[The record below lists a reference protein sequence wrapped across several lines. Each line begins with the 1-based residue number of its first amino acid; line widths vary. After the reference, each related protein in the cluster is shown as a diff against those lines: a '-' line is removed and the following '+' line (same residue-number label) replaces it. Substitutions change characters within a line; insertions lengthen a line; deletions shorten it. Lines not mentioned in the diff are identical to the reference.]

1 MNIAV
6 LIKMVPDTESKLE
19 VNDGT
24 LIDQNFKYM
33 VNPYDEFA
41 VEQAVQFKEAEGGK
55 VTLLSLFS
63 EDNSID
69 TDLRKMLAIGADEI
83 VVLRQNGYRGDKP
96 LANAKVLSDAIKE
109 LDVDLVLCGIQGID
123 YYQAAT
129 GTMVAQML
137 GMPNISGVT
146 SLEYNSGTLKAKR
159 QIEGGLQTV
168 ETPTPAVITCQKDMN
183 KVRFPA
189 LKDIMM
195 SKRKPFENKNVD
207 SNFHLYTLQLADN
220 PRFDRYDLF
229 TYLQSKNYQPMV
241 HYIPVH
247 LLGYYKKMFGYK
259 RGDFPVSEQYYDR
272 SVSLPL
278 YPSLTDDEVEKVGRE
293 IRETVLKWTGIPT
306 SIGIAKTKTLS
317 KVANHIA
324 KKKKSG
330 VTSLIGIENID
341 PILEKVEIN
350 S

>member
-24 LIDQNFKYM
+24 LSDQNFKYM

-41 VEQAVQFKEAEGGK
+41 VEQAVQFKESEGGK

-96 LANAKVLSDAIKE
+96 LANAKILSDAIKE
-109 LDVDLVLCGIQGID
+109 LEIDLVLCGIQGID

-137 GMPNISGVT
+137 DIPNISGVT

-159 QIEGGLQTV
+159 QIEGGLQTI
-168 ETPTPAVITCQKDMN
+168 ETSTPALVTCQKDMT

-207 SNFHLYTLQLADN
+207 SIDSNDVIT
-220 PRFDRYDLF
+220 
-229 TYLQSKNYQPMV
+229 
-241 HYIPVH
+241 
-247 LLGYYKKMFGYK
+247 
-259 RGDFPVSEQYYDR
+259 SE
-272 SVSLPL
+272 SSLP
-278 YPSLTDDEVEKVGRE
+278 PARDGGEIIEGETAEEKVDKLIE
-293 IRETVLKWTGIPT
+293 KLKME
-306 SIGIAKTKTLS
+306 AK
-317 KVANHIA
+317 VI
-324 KKKKSG
+324 
-330 VTSLIGIENID
+330 
-341 PILEKVEIN
+341 
-350 S
+350 

>member
-24 LIDQNFKYM
+24 LSDQNFKYM

-83 VVLRQNGYRGDKP
+83 LVLRQKGYRGDKP

-146 SLEYNSGTLKAKR
+146 NLEYDSGTLKAKR

-168 ETPTPAVITCQKDMN
+168 ETPTPAVVTCQKDMN

-207 SNFHLYTLQLADN
+207 SIDSNDVVT
-220 PRFDRYDLF
+220 
-229 TYLQSKNYQPMV
+229 
-241 HYIPVH
+241 
-247 LLGYYKKMFGYK
+247 
-259 RGDFPVSEQYYDR
+259 SE
-272 SVSLPL
+272 SSLP
-278 YPSLTDDEVEKVGRE
+278 PARDGGEIIDGEDVEDKVNKLIE
-293 IRETVLKWTGIPT
+293 KLKME
-306 SIGIAKTKTLS
+306 AK
-317 KVANHIA
+317 VI
-324 KKKKSG
+324 
-330 VTSLIGIENID
+330 
-341 PILEKVEIN
+341 
-350 S
+350 

>member
-63 EDNSID
+63 EDSSID

-137 GMPNISGVT
+137 GIPNISGVT

-207 SNFHLYTLQLADN
+207 SIDSNDAIT
-220 PRFDRYDLF
+220 
-229 TYLQSKNYQPMV
+229 
-241 HYIPVH
+241 
-247 LLGYYKKMFGYK
+247 
-259 RGDFPVSEQYYDR
+259 SE
-272 SVSLPL
+272 SSLP
-278 YPSLTDDEVEKVGRE
+278 PARDGGEIIDGENDEDKVNKLIEK
-293 IRETVLKWTGIPT
+293 LKME
-306 SIGIAKTKTLS
+306 AK
-317 KVANHIA
+317 VI
-324 KKKKSG
+324 
-330 VTSLIGIENID
+330 
-341 PILEKVEIN
+341 
-350 S
+350 

>member
-1 MNIAV
+1 
-6 LIKMVPDTESKLE
+6 
-19 VNDGT
+19 
-24 LIDQNFKYM
+24 M

-83 VVLRQNGYRGDKP
+83 VVLRQQGYRGDKP
-96 LANAKVLSDAIKE
+96 LANAKALSDAIKE
-109 LDVDLVLCGIQGID
+109 LNVDLVLCGIQGID

-168 ETPTPAVITCQKDMN
+168 ETSTPAVITCQKDMT

-207 SNFHLYTLQLADN
+207 SIDSNDALT
-220 PRFDRYDLF
+220 
-229 TYLQSKNYQPMV
+229 
-241 HYIPVH
+241 
-247 LLGYYKKMFGYK
+247 
-259 RGDFPVSEQYYDR
+259 SE
-272 SVSLPL
+272 SSLP
-278 YPSLTDDEVEKVGRE
+278 PARDGGEMIEGEDAEEKINKLIE
-293 IRETVLKWTGIPT
+293 KLKME
-306 SIGIAKTKTLS
+306 AK
-317 KVANHIA
+317 VI
-324 KKKKSG
+324 
-330 VTSLIGIENID
+330 
-341 PILEKVEIN
+341 
-350 S
+350 

>member
-24 LIDQNFKYM
+24 LSDQNFKYM

-41 VEQAVQFKEAEGGK
+41 VEQAVQFKESEGGK

-96 LANAKVLSDAIKE
+96 LANAKILSDAIKE
-109 LDVDLVLCGIQGID
+109 LEIDLVLCGIQGID

-137 GMPNISGVT
+137 DMPNISGVT
-146 SLEYNSGTLKAKR
+146 SLEYSSGTLKAKR
-159 QIEGGLQTV
+159 QIEGGLQTI
-168 ETPTPAVITCQKDMN
+168 ETSTPALVTCQKDMT

-207 SNFHLYTLQLADN
+207 SIDSNDVIT
-220 PRFDRYDLF
+220 
-229 TYLQSKNYQPMV
+229 
-241 HYIPVH
+241 
-247 LLGYYKKMFGYK
+247 
-259 RGDFPVSEQYYDR
+259 SE
-272 SVSLPL
+272 SSLP
-278 YPSLTDDEVEKVGRE
+278 PARDGGEIIEGETAEEKVDKLIE
-293 IRETVLKWTGIPT
+293 KLKME
-306 SIGIAKTKTLS
+306 AK
-317 KVANHIA
+317 VI
-324 KKKKSG
+324 
-330 VTSLIGIENID
+330 
-341 PILEKVEIN
+341 
-350 S
+350 

>member
-19 VNDGT
+19 VNDGA
-24 LIDQNFKYM
+24 LNDLNFKYM

-63 EDNSID
+63 EDKSID

-83 VVLRQNGYRGDKP
+83 VVLRQQGYRGDKP
-96 LANAKVLSDAIKE
+96 LANAKALSDAIKE
-109 LDVDLVLCGIQGID
+109 LNVDLVLCGIQGID

-168 ETPTPAVITCQKDMN
+168 ETSTPAVITCQKDMT

-207 SNFHLYTLQLADN
+207 SIDSNDALT
-220 PRFDRYDLF
+220 
-229 TYLQSKNYQPMV
+229 
-241 HYIPVH
+241 
-247 LLGYYKKMFGYK
+247 
-259 RGDFPVSEQYYDR
+259 SE
-272 SVSLPL
+272 SSLP
-278 YPSLTDDEVEKVGRE
+278 PARDGGEMIEGEDAEEKVNKLIE
-293 IRETVLKWTGIPT
+293 KLKME
-306 SIGIAKTKTLS
+306 AK
-317 KVANHIA
+317 VI
-324 KKKKSG
+324 
-330 VTSLIGIENID
+330 
-341 PILEKVEIN
+341 
-350 S
+350 

>member
-19 VNDGT
+19 VSAGELN
-24 LIDQNFKYM
+24 DQNFKYM

-63 EDNSID
+63 ENNSID

-83 VVLRQNGYRGDKP
+83 IVLRQNDYRGDRP
-96 LANAKVLSDAIKE
+96 LANAKILSEAIKE
-109 LDVDLVLCGIQGID
+109 LDVDLILCGIQGID

-137 GMPNISGVT
+137 NMPNISGVT
-146 SLEYNSGTLKAKR
+146 SLEFNSGTLKAKR
-159 QIEGGLQTV
+159 QIEGGLQV
-168 ETPTPAVITCQKDMN
+168 IETSTPAVITCQKDMN

-207 SNFHLYTLQLADN
+207 SVDSNDVAT
-220 PRFDRYDLF
+220 
-229 TYLQSKNYQPMV
+229 TES
-241 HYIPVH
+241 
-247 LLGYYKKMFGYK
+247 
-259 RGDFPVSEQYYDR
+259 
-272 SVSLPL
+272 SLP
-278 YPSLTDDEVEKVGRE
+278 PARDSGEIIEGETAEEKVDKLIE
-293 IRETVLKWTGIPT
+293 KLKME
-306 SIGIAKTKTLS
+306 AK
-317 KVANHIA
+317 VI
-324 KKKKSG
+324 
-330 VTSLIGIENID
+330 
-341 PILEKVEIN
+341 
-350 S
+350 

>member
-19 VNDGT
+19 VNDGA

-63 EDNSID
+63 EDSSID

-109 LDVDLVLCGIQGID
+109 LNIDLVLCGVQGID

-137 GMPNISGVT
+137 GIPNISGVT

-159 QIEGGLQTV
+159 QVEGGLQTV

-207 SNFHLYTLQLADN
+207 SIDSNDALT
-220 PRFDRYDLF
+220 
-229 TYLQSKNYQPMV
+229 
-241 HYIPVH
+241 
-247 LLGYYKKMFGYK
+247 
-259 RGDFPVSEQYYDR
+259 SE
-272 SVSLPL
+272 SSLPPARDGGEMIDGENAEDKVNKL
-278 YPSLTDDEVEKVGRE
+278 IEK
-293 IRETVLKWTGIPT
+293 LKME
-306 SIGIAKTKTLS
+306 AK
-317 KVANHIA
+317 VI
-324 KKKKSG
+324 
-330 VTSLIGIENID
+330 
-341 PILEKVEIN
+341 
-350 S
+350 

>member
-19 VNDGT
+19 VNDGK

-55 VTLLSLFS
+55 VTLLTLFS

-83 VVLRQNGYRGDKP
+83 IALRQNEYKGDKP
-96 LANAKVLSDAIKE
+96 LANAKILSDSIKE
-109 LDVDLVLCGIQGID
+109 LDVDLILCGIQGID

-137 GMPNISGVT
+137 DIPNISGVT
-146 SLEYNSGTLKAKR
+146 KLEYNNGTLKAKR
-159 QIEGGLQTV
+159 QIEGGLQTI
-168 ETPTPAVITCQKDMN
+168 ETSTPALITCQKDMN

-195 SKRKPFENKNVD
+195 SKRKPFTNKTVESVE
-207 SNFHLYTLQLADN
+207 SNDIKT
-220 PRFDRYDLF
+220 
-229 TYLQSKNYQPMV
+229 
-241 HYIPVH
+241 
-247 LLGYYKKMFGYK
+247 
-259 RGDFPVSEQYYDR
+259 SE
-272 SVSLPL
+272 SSLP
-278 YPSLTDDEVEKVGRE
+278 PARDGGEIIEGETAEEKVNKLIE
-293 IRETVLKWTGIPT
+293 KLKME
-306 SIGIAKTKTLS
+306 AK
-317 KVANHIA
+317 VI
-324 KKKKSG
+324 
-330 VTSLIGIENID
+330 
-341 PILEKVEIN
+341 
-350 S
+350 

>member
-24 LIDQNFKYM
+24 LSDQNFKYM

-41 VEQAVQFKEAEGGK
+41 VEQAVQFKESEGGK

-96 LANAKVLSDAIKE
+96 LANAKILSDAIKE
-109 LDVDLVLCGIQGID
+109 LEIDLVLCGIQGID

-137 GMPNISGVT
+137 DMPNISGVT
-146 SLEYNSGTLKAKR
+146 ELEYNSGTLKAKR
-159 QIEGGLQTV
+159 QIEGGLQTI
-168 ETPTPAVITCQKDMN
+168 ETSTPALVTCQKDMT

-207 SNFHLYTLQLADN
+207 SIDSNDVIT
-220 PRFDRYDLF
+220 
-229 TYLQSKNYQPMV
+229 
-241 HYIPVH
+241 
-247 LLGYYKKMFGYK
+247 
-259 RGDFPVSEQYYDR
+259 SE
-272 SVSLPL
+272 SSLP
-278 YPSLTDDEVEKVGRE
+278 PARDGGEIIEGETVEEKVDKLIE
-293 IRETVLKWTGIPT
+293 KLKME
-306 SIGIAKTKTLS
+306 AK
-317 KVANHIA
+317 VI
-324 KKKKSG
+324 
-330 VTSLIGIENID
+330 
-341 PILEKVEIN
+341 
-350 S
+350 

>member
-19 VNDGT
+19 VNDGA
-24 LIDQNFKYM
+24 LSDQNFKYM

-63 EDNSID
+63 EDSSID

-146 SLEYNSGTLKAKR
+146 NLEYDSGTLKAKR

-168 ETPTPAVITCQKDMN
+168 ETPTPAVVTCQKDMN

-195 SKRKPFENKNVD
+195 SKRKPFENKSVDPID
-207 SNFHLYTLQLADN
+207 SNDVVT
-220 PRFDRYDLF
+220 
-229 TYLQSKNYQPMV
+229 
-241 HYIPVH
+241 
-247 LLGYYKKMFGYK
+247 
-259 RGDFPVSEQYYDR
+259 SE
-272 SVSLPL
+272 SSLP
-278 YPSLTDDEVEKVGRE
+278 PARDGGEIIDGEDVEDKVNKLIE
-293 IRETVLKWTGIPT
+293 KLKME
-306 SIGIAKTKTLS
+306 AK
-317 KVANHIA
+317 VI
-324 KKKKSG
+324 
-330 VTSLIGIENID
+330 
-341 PILEKVEIN
+341 
-350 S
+350 

>member
-19 VNDGT
+19 VNDGA

-63 EDNSID
+63 EDSSID

-109 LDVDLVLCGIQGID
+109 LNIDLVLCGVQGID

-137 GMPNISGVT
+137 GIPNISGVT

-168 ETPTPAVITCQKDMN
+168 KTPTPAVITCQKDMN

-207 SNFHLYTLQLADN
+207 SIDSNDALT
-220 PRFDRYDLF
+220 
-229 TYLQSKNYQPMV
+229 
-241 HYIPVH
+241 
-247 LLGYYKKMFGYK
+247 
-259 RGDFPVSEQYYDR
+259 SE
-272 SVSLPL
+272 SSLPPARDGGEMIDGENAEDKVNKL
-278 YPSLTDDEVEKVGRE
+278 IEK
-293 IRETVLKWTGIPT
+293 LKME
-306 SIGIAKTKTLS
+306 AK
-317 KVANHIA
+317 VI
-324 KKKKSG
+324 
-330 VTSLIGIENID
+330 
-341 PILEKVEIN
+341 
-350 S
+350 

>member
-24 LIDQNFKYM
+24 LSDQNFKYM

-41 VEQAVQFKEAEGGK
+41 VEQAVQFKESEGGK

-83 VVLRQNGYRGDKP
+83 IVLRQNGYQGDKP
-96 LANAKVLSDAIKE
+96 LANAKILSDAIKE
-109 LDVDLVLCGIQGID
+109 LEIDLVLCGIQGID

-137 GMPNISGVT
+137 DMPNISGVT
-146 SLEYNSGTLKAKR
+146 ELEYNSGTLKAKR
-159 QIEGGLQTV
+159 QIEGGLQTI
-168 ETPTPAVITCQKDMN
+168 ETSTPALVTCQKDMT

-207 SNFHLYTLQLADN
+207 SIDSNDVIT
-220 PRFDRYDLF
+220 
-229 TYLQSKNYQPMV
+229 
-241 HYIPVH
+241 
-247 LLGYYKKMFGYK
+247 
-259 RGDFPVSEQYYDR
+259 SE
-272 SVSLPL
+272 SSLP
-278 YPSLTDDEVEKVGRE
+278 PARDGGEIIEGETVEEKVDKLIE
-293 IRETVLKWTGIPT
+293 KLKME
-306 SIGIAKTKTLS
+306 AK
-317 KVANHIA
+317 VI
-324 KKKKSG
+324 
-330 VTSLIGIENID
+330 
-341 PILEKVEIN
+341 
-350 S
+350 

>member
-19 VNDGT
+19 VNDGS
-24 LIDQNFKYM
+24 LNDQNFKYM

-41 VEQAVQFKEAEGGK
+41 VEQAVQFKEVEGGK

-63 EDNSID
+63 ENNSID

-83 VVLRQNGYRGDKP
+83 VVLRQEGYRGDKP

-137 GMPNISGVT
+137 GMPNISGVS

-168 ETPTPAVITCQKDMN
+168 ETSTPAVITCQKDMT

-195 SKRKPFENKNVD
+195 SKRKPFENKSVD
-207 SNFHLYTLQLADN
+207 SIDSNDALT
-220 PRFDRYDLF
+220 
-229 TYLQSKNYQPMV
+229 
-241 HYIPVH
+241 
-247 LLGYYKKMFGYK
+247 
-259 RGDFPVSEQYYDR
+259 SE
-272 SVSLPL
+272 SSLP
-278 YPSLTDDEVEKVGRE
+278 PARDGGEMIEGEDAEEKINKLIE
-293 IRETVLKWTGIPT
+293 KLKME
-306 SIGIAKTKTLS
+306 AK
-317 KVANHIA
+317 VI
-324 KKKKSG
+324 
-330 VTSLIGIENID
+330 
-341 PILEKVEIN
+341 
-350 S
+350 

>member
-19 VNDGT
+19 VNDGS
-24 LIDQNFKYM
+24 LNDQNFKYM
-33 VNPYDEFA
+33 VKPYDEFA

-63 EDNSID
+63 ENNSID

-83 VVLRQNGYRGDKP
+83 VVLRQEGYRGDKP

-168 ETPTPAVITCQKDMN
+168 ETSTPAVITCQKDMT

-195 SKRKPFENKNVD
+195 SKRKPFENKSVD
-207 SNFHLYTLQLADN
+207 SIDSNDALT
-220 PRFDRYDLF
+220 
-229 TYLQSKNYQPMV
+229 
-241 HYIPVH
+241 
-247 LLGYYKKMFGYK
+247 
-259 RGDFPVSEQYYDR
+259 SE
-272 SVSLPL
+272 SSLP
-278 YPSLTDDEVEKVGRE
+278 PARDGGEMIEGEDAEEKINKLIE
-293 IRETVLKWTGIPT
+293 KLKME
-306 SIGIAKTKTLS
+306 AK
-317 KVANHIA
+317 VI
-324 KKKKSG
+324 
-330 VTSLIGIENID
+330 
-341 PILEKVEIN
+341 
-350 S
+350 

>member
-19 VNDGT
+19 VNDGA
-24 LIDQNFKYM
+24 LNDLNFKYM

-55 VTLLSLFS
+55 VTLLTLFS

-83 VVLRQNGYRGDKP
+83 VVLRQQGYRGDKP
-96 LANAKVLSDAIKE
+96 LANAKALSDAIKE
-109 LDVDLVLCGIQGID
+109 LNVDLVLCGIQGID

-168 ETPTPAVITCQKDMN
+168 ETSTPAVITCQKDMT

-207 SNFHLYTLQLADN
+207 SIDSNDALT
-220 PRFDRYDLF
+220 
-229 TYLQSKNYQPMV
+229 
-241 HYIPVH
+241 
-247 LLGYYKKMFGYK
+247 
-259 RGDFPVSEQYYDR
+259 SE
-272 SVSLPL
+272 SSLP
-278 YPSLTDDEVEKVGRE
+278 PARDGGEMIEGEDAEEKINKLIE
-293 IRETVLKWTGIPT
+293 KLKME
-306 SIGIAKTKTLS
+306 AK
-317 KVANHIA
+317 VI
-324 KKKKSG
+324 
-330 VTSLIGIENID
+330 
-341 PILEKVEIN
+341 
-350 S
+350 

>member
-24 LIDQNFKYM
+24 LSDQNFKYM

-41 VEQAVQFKEAEGGK
+41 VEQAVQFKESEGGK

-83 VVLRQNGYRGDKP
+83 IVLRQNGYRGDKP
-96 LANAKVLSDAIKE
+96 LANAKILSDAIKE
-109 LDVDLVLCGIQGID
+109 LEIDLVLCGIQGID

-137 GMPNISGVT
+137 DIPNISGVT

-159 QIEGGLQTV
+159 QIEGGLQTI
-168 ETPTPAVITCQKDMN
+168 ETSTPALVTCQKDMT

-207 SNFHLYTLQLADN
+207 SINSNDVIT
-220 PRFDRYDLF
+220 
-229 TYLQSKNYQPMV
+229 TES
-241 HYIPVH
+241 
-247 LLGYYKKMFGYK
+247 
-259 RGDFPVSEQYYDR
+259 
-272 SVSLPL
+272 SLPPARDGGEL
-278 YPSLTDDEVEKVGRE
+278 IEGETAEEKVDKLIE
-293 IRETVLKWTGIPT
+293 KLKME
-306 SIGIAKTKTLS
+306 AK
-317 KVANHIA
+317 VI
-324 KKKKSG
+324 
-330 VTSLIGIENID
+330 
-341 PILEKVEIN
+341 
-350 S
+350 

>member
-19 VNDGT
+19 VNDGA

-63 EDNSID
+63 EDSSID

-109 LDVDLVLCGIQGID
+109 LNIDLVLCGVQGID

-137 GMPNISGVT
+137 GIPNISGVT

-207 SNFHLYTLQLADN
+207 SIDSNDALT
-220 PRFDRYDLF
+220 
-229 TYLQSKNYQPMV
+229 
-241 HYIPVH
+241 
-247 LLGYYKKMFGYK
+247 
-259 RGDFPVSEQYYDR
+259 SE
-272 SVSLPL
+272 SSLPPARDGGEMIDGENAEDKVNKL
-278 YPSLTDDEVEKVGRE
+278 IEK
-293 IRETVLKWTGIPT
+293 LKME
-306 SIGIAKTKTLS
+306 AK
-317 KVANHIA
+317 VI
-324 KKKKSG
+324 
-330 VTSLIGIENID
+330 
-341 PILEKVEIN
+341 
-350 S
+350 

>member
-19 VNDGT
+19 VNAGE

-55 VTLLSLFS
+55 VTLISLFS

-83 VVLRQNGYRGDKP
+83 IVLRQNDYRGDKP
-96 LANAKVLSDAIKE
+96 LANAKILSDAIKE

-137 GMPNISGVT
+137 DMPNVSGVT
-146 SLEYNSGTLKAKR
+146 DLEYNAGTLKAKR
-159 QIEGGLQTV
+159 QIEGGLQTI
-168 ETPTPAVITCQKDMN
+168 ETSTPAVVTCQKDMN

-195 SKRKPFENKNVD
+195 SKRKPFENKKID
-207 SNFHLYTLQLADN
+207 SLESNDVVT
-220 PRFDRYDLF
+220 
-229 TYLQSKNYQPMV
+229 
-241 HYIPVH
+241 
-247 LLGYYKKMFGYK
+247 
-259 RGDFPVSEQYYDR
+259 SE
-272 SVSLPL
+272 SSLP
-278 YPSLTDDEVEKVGRE
+278 PARDGGEIIEGDSSEEKVDKLIE
-293 IRETVLKWTGIPT
+293 KLKME
-306 SIGIAKTKTLS
+306 AK
-317 KVANHIA
+317 VI
-324 KKKKSG
+324 
-330 VTSLIGIENID
+330 
-341 PILEKVEIN
+341 
-350 S
+350 

>member
-24 LIDQNFKYM
+24 LSDQNFKYM

-83 VVLRQNGYRGDKP
+83 IVLRQSSYQGDKP
-96 LANAKVLSDAIKE
+96 LANAKILSDAIKE
-109 LDVDLVLCGIQGID
+109 LEIDLVLCGIQGID

-137 GMPNISGVT
+137 DIPNISGVT
-146 SLEYNSGTLKAKR
+146 ELEYNSGTLKAKR
-159 QIEGGLQTV
+159 QIEGGLQTI
-168 ETPTPAVITCQKDMN
+168 ETSTPALVTCQKDMT

-207 SNFHLYTLQLADN
+207 SIDSNDVIT
-220 PRFDRYDLF
+220 
-229 TYLQSKNYQPMV
+229 
-241 HYIPVH
+241 
-247 LLGYYKKMFGYK
+247 
-259 RGDFPVSEQYYDR
+259 SE
-272 SVSLPL
+272 SSLP
-278 YPSLTDDEVEKVGRE
+278 PARDGGEIIEGETVEEKVDKLIE
-293 IRETVLKWTGIPT
+293 KLKME
-306 SIGIAKTKTLS
+306 AK
-317 KVANHIA
+317 VI
-324 KKKKSG
+324 
-330 VTSLIGIENID
+330 
-341 PILEKVEIN
+341 
-350 S
+350 

>member
-24 LIDQNFKYM
+24 LSDQNFKYM

-146 SLEYNSGTLKAKR
+146 NLEYDSGTLKAKR

-168 ETPTPAVITCQKDMN
+168 ETPTPAVVTCQKDMN

-207 SNFHLYTLQLADN
+207 SIDSNDVVT
-220 PRFDRYDLF
+220 
-229 TYLQSKNYQPMV
+229 
-241 HYIPVH
+241 
-247 LLGYYKKMFGYK
+247 
-259 RGDFPVSEQYYDR
+259 SE
-272 SVSLPL
+272 SSLPPARDGGEIIDGEDIEDKVNKL
-278 YPSLTDDEVEKVGRE
+278 IEK
-293 IRETVLKWTGIPT
+293 LKME
-306 SIGIAKTKTLS
+306 AK
-317 KVANHIA
+317 VI
-324 KKKKSG
+324 
-330 VTSLIGIENID
+330 
-341 PILEKVEIN
+341 
-350 S
+350 

>member
-24 LIDQNFKYM
+24 LSDQNFKYM

-41 VEQAVQFKEAEGGK
+41 VEQAVQFKESEGGK

-63 EDNSID
+63 EDSSID

-146 SLEYNSGTLKAKR
+146 NLEYDSGTLKAKR

-168 ETPTPAVITCQKDMN
+168 ETPTPAVVTCQKDMN

-195 SKRKPFENKNVD
+195 SKRKPFENKSVD
-207 SNFHLYTLQLADN
+207 SIDSNDVVT
-220 PRFDRYDLF
+220 
-229 TYLQSKNYQPMV
+229 
-241 HYIPVH
+241 
-247 LLGYYKKMFGYK
+247 
-259 RGDFPVSEQYYDR
+259 SE
-272 SVSLPL
+272 SSLP
-278 YPSLTDDEVEKVGRE
+278 PARGGGEIIDGEDVEDKVNKLIE
-293 IRETVLKWTGIPT
+293 KLKME
-306 SIGIAKTKTLS
+306 AK
-317 KVANHIA
+317 VI
-324 KKKKSG
+324 
-330 VTSLIGIENID
+330 
-341 PILEKVEIN
+341 
-350 S
+350 

>member
-19 VNDGT
+19 VNEGS
-24 LIDQNFKYM
+24 LNDQNFKYM

-63 EDNSID
+63 ENNSID

-83 VVLRQNGYRGDKP
+83 VVLRQKGYRGDKP
-96 LANAKVLSDAIKE
+96 LANAKALSDAIKE

-168 ETPTPAVITCQKDMN
+168 ETSTPAVITCQKDMT

-195 SKRKPFENKNVD
+195 SKRKPFENKSVD
-207 SNFHLYTLQLADN
+207 SIDSNDALT
-220 PRFDRYDLF
+220 
-229 TYLQSKNYQPMV
+229 
-241 HYIPVH
+241 
-247 LLGYYKKMFGYK
+247 
-259 RGDFPVSEQYYDR
+259 SE
-272 SVSLPL
+272 SSLP
-278 YPSLTDDEVEKVGRE
+278 PARDGGEMIEGEDAEEKINKLIE
-293 IRETVLKWTGIPT
+293 KLKME
-306 SIGIAKTKTLS
+306 AK
-317 KVANHIA
+317 VI
-324 KKKKSG
+324 
-330 VTSLIGIENID
+330 
-341 PILEKVEIN
+341 
-350 S
+350 

>member
-19 VNDGT
+19 VNAGE
-24 LIDQNFKYM
+24 LNNQNFKYM

-96 LANAKVLSDAIKE
+96 LANAKALSDAIKE
-109 LDVDLVLCGIQGID
+109 LDIDLVLCGIQGID

-137 GMPNISGVT
+137 GMPNISGAT

-207 SNFHLYTLQLADN
+207 SIDSNDALT
-220 PRFDRYDLF
+220 
-229 TYLQSKNYQPMV
+229 
-241 HYIPVH
+241 
-247 LLGYYKKMFGYK
+247 
-259 RGDFPVSEQYYDR
+259 SE
-272 SVSLPL
+272 SSLPPARDGGEMIDGENAEDKVNKL
-278 YPSLTDDEVEKVGRE
+278 IEK
-293 IRETVLKWTGIPT
+293 LKME
-306 SIGIAKTKTLS
+306 AK
-317 KVANHIA
+317 VI
-324 KKKKSG
+324 
-330 VTSLIGIENID
+330 
-341 PILEKVEIN
+341 
-350 S
+350 

>member
-63 EDNSID
+63 EDSSID

-137 GMPNISGVT
+137 GIPNISGVT

-195 SKRKPFENKNVD
+195 SKRKPFKNKNVD
-207 SNFHLYTLQLADN
+207 SIDSNDALT
-220 PRFDRYDLF
+220 
-229 TYLQSKNYQPMV
+229 
-241 HYIPVH
+241 
-247 LLGYYKKMFGYK
+247 
-259 RGDFPVSEQYYDR
+259 SE
-272 SVSLPL
+272 SSLPPARDGGEMIDGENAEDKVNKL
-278 YPSLTDDEVEKVGRE
+278 IEK
-293 IRETVLKWTGIPT
+293 LKME
-306 SIGIAKTKTLS
+306 AK
-317 KVANHIA
+317 VI
-324 KKKKSG
+324 
-330 VTSLIGIENID
+330 
-341 PILEKVEIN
+341 
-350 S
+350 

>member
-24 LIDQNFKYM
+24 LNDQNFKYM

-63 EDNSID
+63 EDSSID

-83 VVLRQNGYRGDKP
+83 VVLRQNGYRGDKT

-109 LDVDLVLCGIQGID
+109 LDIDLVLCGIQGID

-137 GMPNISGVT
+137 GIPNISGVT

-207 SNFHLYTLQLADN
+207 SIDSNDALT
-220 PRFDRYDLF
+220 
-229 TYLQSKNYQPMV
+229 
-241 HYIPVH
+241 
-247 LLGYYKKMFGYK
+247 
-259 RGDFPVSEQYYDR
+259 SE
-272 SVSLPL
+272 SSLPPARDGGEIIDGENAEDKVTKL
-278 YPSLTDDEVEKVGRE
+278 IEK
-293 IRETVLKWTGIPT
+293 LKME
-306 SIGIAKTKTLS
+306 AK
-317 KVANHIA
+317 VI
-324 KKKKSG
+324 
-330 VTSLIGIENID
+330 
-341 PILEKVEIN
+341 
-350 S
+350 

>member
-19 VNDGT
+19 VNDGN
-24 LIDQNFKYM
+24 LNDQNFKYM

-63 EDNSID
+63 EDSSID

-109 LDVDLVLCGIQGID
+109 LNIDLVLCGIQGID

-137 GMPNISGVT
+137 GIPNISGVT

-207 SNFHLYTLQLADN
+207 SIDSNDALT
-220 PRFDRYDLF
+220 
-229 TYLQSKNYQPMV
+229 
-241 HYIPVH
+241 
-247 LLGYYKKMFGYK
+247 
-259 RGDFPVSEQYYDR
+259 SE
-272 SVSLPL
+272 SSLPPARDGGEMIDGESAEDKVNKL
-278 YPSLTDDEVEKVGRE
+278 IEK
-293 IRETVLKWTGIPT
+293 LKME
-306 SIGIAKTKTLS
+306 AK
-317 KVANHIA
+317 VI
-324 KKKKSG
+324 
-330 VTSLIGIENID
+330 
-341 PILEKVEIN
+341 
-350 S
+350 

>member
-63 EDNSID
+63 EDSSID

-109 LDVDLVLCGIQGID
+109 LDIDLVLCGIQGID

-137 GMPNISGVT
+137 GIPNISGVT

-207 SNFHLYTLQLADN
+207 SIDSNDALT
-220 PRFDRYDLF
+220 
-229 TYLQSKNYQPMV
+229 
-241 HYIPVH
+241 
-247 LLGYYKKMFGYK
+247 
-259 RGDFPVSEQYYDR
+259 SE
-272 SVSLPL
+272 SSLP
-278 YPSLTDDEVEKVGRE
+278 PARDGGEMIEGEDAEEKINKLIE
-293 IRETVLKWTGIPT
+293 KLKME
-306 SIGIAKTKTLS
+306 AK
-317 KVANHIA
+317 VI
-324 KKKKSG
+324 
-330 VTSLIGIENID
+330 
-341 PILEKVEIN
+341 
-350 S
+350 

>member
-19 VNDGT
+19 VNDGA
-24 LIDQNFKYM
+24 LNDLNFKYM

-83 VVLRQNGYRGDKP
+83 VVLRQQGYRGDKP
-96 LANAKVLSDAIKE
+96 LANAKALSDAIKE
-109 LDVDLVLCGIQGID
+109 LNVDLVLCGIQGID

-168 ETPTPAVITCQKDMN
+168 ETSTPAVITCQKDMT

-207 SNFHLYTLQLADN
+207 SIDSNDALT
-220 PRFDRYDLF
+220 
-229 TYLQSKNYQPMV
+229 
-241 HYIPVH
+241 
-247 LLGYYKKMFGYK
+247 
-259 RGDFPVSEQYYDR
+259 SE
-272 SVSLPL
+272 SSLP
-278 YPSLTDDEVEKVGRE
+278 PARDGGEMIEGEDAEEKINKLIE
-293 IRETVLKWTGIPT
+293 KLKME
-306 SIGIAKTKTLS
+306 AK
-317 KVANHIA
+317 VI
-324 KKKKSG
+324 
-330 VTSLIGIENID
+330 
-341 PILEKVEIN
+341 
-350 S
+350 

>member
-19 VNDGT
+19 VNDGK
-24 LIDQNFKYM
+24 LSDQNFKYM

-83 VVLRQNGYRGDKP
+83 IVLRQEGYRGDKP
-96 LANAKVLSDAIKE
+96 LANAKILSDAIKE
-109 LDVDLVLCGIQGID
+109 LEIDLVLCGIQGID
-123 YYQAAT
+123 YYQSAT

-159 QIEGGLQTV
+159 QIEGGLQTI
-168 ETPTPAVITCQKDMN
+168 ETSTPALVTCQKDMN

-195 SKRKPFENKNVD
+195 SKRKPFENKVVDALD
-207 SNFHLYTLQLADN
+207 SNDVNT
-220 PRFDRYDLF
+220 
-229 TYLQSKNYQPMV
+229 
-241 HYIPVH
+241 
-247 LLGYYKKMFGYK
+247 
-259 RGDFPVSEQYYDR
+259 SE
-272 SVSLPL
+272 SSLPPARAGGEIIEGETAEEKVNKL
-278 YPSLTDDEVEKVGRE
+278 VEK
-293 IRETVLKWTGIPT
+293 LKME
-306 SIGIAKTKTLS
+306 AK
-317 KVANHIA
+317 VI
-324 KKKKSG
+324 
-330 VTSLIGIENID
+330 
-341 PILEKVEIN
+341 
-350 S
+350 